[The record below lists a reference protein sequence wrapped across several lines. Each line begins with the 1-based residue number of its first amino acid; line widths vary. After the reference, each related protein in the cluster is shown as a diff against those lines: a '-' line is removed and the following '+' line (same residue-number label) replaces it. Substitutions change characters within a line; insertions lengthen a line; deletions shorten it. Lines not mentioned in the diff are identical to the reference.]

1 MAKKEVFGSGMRFV
15 IEEIPHFSSV
25 CIGIWVE
32 NGSRREEKNV
42 NGISHFIEHMVF
54 KGTKSRSALEIAK
67 TMDRVGGR
75 LNAFTSKELT
85 CFHVT
90 VLKDHLELGLDL
102 LSDLVF
108 NALFGEDAIEKE
120 KGVVI
125 EEINFYEDTPSEH
138 IGDLF
143 VQTIFPDSPL
153 GQPISGIRDVIHNLT
168 RAGIVD
174 YFNSCYYPANF
185 IVSIAGN
192 IDSAAAKEKVISFLE
207 KNSTSA
213 KNNAKPNILPKFTPN
228 VKMFEKEL
236 NQVHLCLGTPGI
248 RHDSAERYAFS
259 ILNLI
264 FGGSMSSRLF
274 QKVREEHGLVY
285 AVGSYSASYKDTGYE
300 CVYAGTDTSNFLKVV
315 ELTLEEIKKLR
326 EDGITE
332 DELKMAKENIKGNLL
347 LGLESTDFRMNRIAI
362 SEIYLGKLVSTEEVM
377 DRVYS
382 VKMEDVRSLAM
393 KYMKPEDIAAVAIGP
408 GLSEGKVR
416 DLLVK
421 IK

>member
-1 MAKKEVFGSGMRFV
+1 MTKKEVFGSGMRFV
-15 IEEIPHFSSV
+15 CEEIPHFSSV

-75 LNAFTSKELT
+75 LNAFTGKELT
-85 CFHVT
+85 CYHVT
-90 VLKDHLELGLDL
+90 VLKDHLDLGLDL

-108 NALFGEDAIEKE
+108 NALFSEDAMEKE
-120 KGVVI
+120 KGVVV

-143 VQTIFPDSPL
+143 VQTIFPDDPL
-153 GQPISGIRDVIHNLT
+153 GQSIAGTRDVIHGLT
-168 RAGIVD
+168 RKGIVD
-174 YFNSCYYPANF
+174 YFNSCYFPSNF

-192 IDSAAAKEKVISFLE
+192 INSAAAKEKVTAFLE
-207 KNSTSA
+207 KNSASV
-213 KNNAKPNILPKFTPN
+213 KNDIKPNTLPKFTSN
-228 VKMFEKEL
+228 VKMFEKKL
-236 NQVHLCLGTPGI
+236 NQVHVCLGTPGI
-248 RHDSAERYAFS
+248 RYGSEERYAFS
-259 ILNLI
+259 VLNLI

-285 AVGSYSASYKDTGYE
+285 AIGSYTASYKDTGYGS
-300 CVYAGTDTSNFLKVV
+300 VYAGTDTSNFLKVI
-315 ELTLEEIKKLR
+315 ELTLEEIRRLR
-326 EDGITE
+326 DEGITE
-332 DELKMAKENIKGNLL
+332 DELKMAKENIRGNLL

-362 SEIYLGKLVSTEEVM
+362 SEIYLGKLVSMAVVM
-377 DRVYS
+377 EKVYS
-382 VKMEDVRSLAM
+382 VQREDVRSLAM
-393 KYMKPEDIAAVAIGP
+393 KYMKPEDIAVVAIGP
-408 GLSEGKVR
+408 GLKEDKVR
-416 DLLVK
+416 DLLTK